1 MVGLNVGDEYH
12 RQPKTQRAAP
22 QDFWARLTAQN
33 PRFLA
38 RRFRLLP
45 LGLDPLTPLCFL
57 DGPASL

>member
-12 RQPKTQRAAP
+12 RQPKINERPRRIFA
-22 QDFWARLTAQN
+22 ARLTAQN

-45 LGLDPLTPLCFL
+45 LGLDPLAPLCFL